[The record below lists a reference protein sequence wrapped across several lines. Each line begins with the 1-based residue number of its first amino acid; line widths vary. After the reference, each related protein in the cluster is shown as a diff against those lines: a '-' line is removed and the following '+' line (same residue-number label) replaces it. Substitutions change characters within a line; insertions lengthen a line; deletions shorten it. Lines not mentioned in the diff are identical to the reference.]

1 MIKTLGYILK
11 RSFMLGILSIL
22 AGLFMIVA
30 AALNWGRLMD
40 NKRAAVF
47 VRLFGRNG
55 ARVFYVFLGVGL
67 VALGYM
73 ILS

>member
-1 MIKTLGYILK
+1 
-11 RSFMLGILSIL
+11 MLGILAIL
-22 AGLFMIVA
+22 SGFFVIVA
-30 AALNWGRLMD
+30 AVLNWDRLM
-40 NKRAAVF
+40 NNNRAAVF

>member
-1 MIKTLGYILK
+1 
-11 RSFMLGILSIL
+11 MLGIIAILS
-22 AGLFMIVA
+22 GLFMIGA
-30 AALNWGRLMD
+30 AVLNWDRLM
-40 NKRAAVF
+40 NNNRAAVF

-67 VALGYM
+67 LALGYM

>member
-1 MIKTLGYILK
+1 
-11 RSFMLGILSIL
+11 MLGILAIL
-22 AGLFMIVA
+22 SGIFVIVA
-30 AALNWGRLMD
+30 AAVNWSRLMD

-55 ARVFYVFLGVGL
+55 ARVFYIFLGVGL
-67 VALGYM
+67 LALGYM

>member
-1 MIKTLGYILK
+1 
-11 RSFMLGILSIL
+11 MLGILSIL

>member
-1 MIKTLGYILK
+1 
-11 RSFMLGILSIL
+11 MLGIIAIL
-22 AGLFMIVA
+22 LGFFVIVA
-30 AALNWGRLMD
+30 AALNWDRFMD
-40 NKRAAVF
+40 NNRAAVF

-67 VALGYM
+67 LALGYM